1 MLCVRAVQGW
11 QFADFLNP
19 KPENPDFI
27 DNEPAPAFM
36 GGRRG
41 RGRGRSAA
49 SPSSQQQQ
57 QQQMQGLPEFENDGR
72 SQEVHANIGRMGEES
87 DAETV
92 ASSRSSGSM
101 PEIVASPGADE
112 AVVQNQNW
120 PTVNGDLLRGLDG
133 LDHMSDYSPSPVAVE
148 PVEPVA
154 VSKADTTQV
163 SGLCAVP
170 PTAAELAA
178 PAPATPLPM
187 EGTFCIDANADADM
201 EVAAGVRD
209 GQADMESSPDSDED
223 GLPGRPG
230 RPSSSSKPDPPPPP
244 PPLAPALAETPP
256 MPKSGAA
263 TATQAEAEMNDK
275 PAPRRSSLYGS
286 GAASLFSKTPF
297 GLETDR

>member
-41 RGRGRSAA
+41 RGRGRSAT
-49 SPSSQQQQ
+49 SPSSQQQQQQ
-57 QQQMQGLPEFENDGR
+57 QQQMQGLPEFENDSR

-92 ASSRSSGSM
+92 ASSRSSGFM
-101 PEIVASPGADE
+101 PEIVASPGAD
-112 AVVQNQNW
+112 VQDQNW
-120 PTVNGDLLRGLDG
+120 PTVNGDLLRGLEG
-133 LDHMSDYSPSPVAVE
+133 LDHMSDYSPSPVA
-148 PVEPVA
+148 VEPVA

-187 EGTFCIDANADADM
+187 EGTFCVDANADADM
-201 EVAAGVRD
+201 QVAAGVRD
-209 GQADMESSPDSDED
+209 GQADMESSPDSDQDSDED

-244 PPLAPALAETPP
+244 PPLAPALAETRR
-256 MPKSGAA
+256 KGTSSIARLNAA
-263 TATQAEAEMNDK
+263 ANAKEWGCNCNAGGGGDE
-275 PAPRRSSLYGS
+275 R
-286 GAASLFSKTPF
+286 
-297 GLETDR
+297 